1 MGRRATARACTPHA
15 SIDRSIAQP
24 ARARGKKRRR
34 RHALAA
40 PAHL

>member
-1 MGRRATARACTPHA
+1 MHA
-15 SIDRSIAQP
+15 SIEQSAIAQP